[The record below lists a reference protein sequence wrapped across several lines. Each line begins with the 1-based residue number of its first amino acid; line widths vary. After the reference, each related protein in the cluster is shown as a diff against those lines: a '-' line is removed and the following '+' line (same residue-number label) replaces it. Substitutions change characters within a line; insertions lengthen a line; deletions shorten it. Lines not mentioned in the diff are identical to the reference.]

1 MKAPLKVI
9 AALGLAGV
17 SLAACGSSKTA
28 TVTETF
34 ANGQKVQVPVD
45 QVPTTTTT
53 LVPPPNAPVGF
64 NASKTYFVLPHHLG
78 LLPAPELALAKA
90 DPTYAAGLANLGDWQ
105 EWPTQV
111 LVDPSHYGGL
121 EFTPGA
127 KIKTVDMWY
136 YLGSYAAQP
145 ASAMNDG
152 LGNIKIAIVTEN
164 EDGYPFV
171 TPVLHSTS
179 VRVNDSTLH
188 NINWGSGVIH
198 IPAPITA
205 KLVAPST
212 LEDQAAPIGTLAVK
226 GQTLPAFCVPVPEAY
241 ISSGGKVVT
250 SPANTPAITAG
261 PSTVF
266 ANPPATSAK
275 SSLAMYDQGVSSC
288 AAFH

>member
-90 DPTYAAGLANLGDWQ
+90 NPEYAKSLANPADWAH
-105 EWPTQV
+105 
-111 LVDPSHYGGL
+111 PS
-121 EFTPGA
+121 
-127 KIKTVDMWY
+127 
-136 YLGSYAAQP
+136 S
-145 ASAMNDG
+145 
-152 LGNIKIAIVTEN
+152 
-164 EDGYPFV
+164 
-171 TPVLHSTS
+171 
-179 VRVNDSTLH
+179 
-188 NINWGSGVIH
+188 
-198 IPAPITA
+198 
-205 KLVAPST
+205 
-212 LEDQAAPIGTLAVK
+212 IGTLTAPWYYIGPAGAKAGIYASEVTNEKDWFSGTISSPDLLFSNSRAVYSTSLNISVS
-226 GQTLPAFCVPVPEAY
+226 TLNSITIPTTKYTVLTSDPIRLVVPTQLEFEAAPVGVLTIGGKERMAFCVPGPVAFVRG
-241 ISSGGKVVT
+241 SQVVNF
-250 SPANTPAITAG
+250 PPLPVITAG

-266 ANPPATSAK
+266 SITGFSNGNGHF
-275 SSLAMYDQGVSSC
+275 YDKGTTSC
-288 AAFH
+288 ASFG